1 MKKNEKKSFIMRII
15 VLAVVAAMVLG
26 IIASVI
32 YEGAVGTM

>member
-1 MKKNEKKSFIMRII
+1 MKKNEKKSLIMRIV

-26 IIASVI
+26 IVASVI